1 MSNNVVCP
9 ARFDEWLKGL
19 CDPSPFSVTGNPD
32 SDQQR
37 IAQNVIQVYFFC
49 DHYPGI
55 KRYNTVSDILD
66 CNNARGLYNMVKDAA
81 DWLTQTSRYQRKL
94 VRPSPVKALLNT
106 RVLSGETHLKVGF
119 VISGVW

>member
-1 MSNNVVCP
+1 MPSWRASPNAARAQNAKWLSAAVVLSVVTDLVLSNNVVCP

-49 DHYPGI
+49 VHYPGN
-55 KRYNTVSDILD
+55 K
-66 CNNARGLYNMVKDAA
+66 
-81 DWLTQTSRYQRKL
+81 
-94 VRPSPVKALLNT
+94 
-106 RVLSGETHLKVGF
+106 
-119 VISGVW
+119 